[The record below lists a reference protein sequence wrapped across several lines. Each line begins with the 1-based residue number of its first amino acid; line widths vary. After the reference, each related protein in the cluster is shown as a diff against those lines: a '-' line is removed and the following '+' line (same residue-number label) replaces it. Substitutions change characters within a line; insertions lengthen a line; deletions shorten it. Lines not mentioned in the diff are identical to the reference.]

1 MYKYYK
7 EMKLSADIQCLAWKN
22 EYYGKDFLKM
32 SAQICNLEWFMF
44 DNRIRKDAICIRN
57 DFFEVYFLNEFEISN
72 EIENWEHIFNLMEA
86 LKKELV
92 DTMLSKGFSEKS
104 IFDLFEGN
112 EKLANE
118 ELNEVKERAKRAK
131 RVYYLKNQVRIKEMQ
146 RNYNEKN
153 KGKIRERQKE
163 YKKNNKEKIKEINKK
178 HYVKKDKE
186 KYQKYQKEYREKNR
200 EKLAEYM
207 KLYHKRNKEK
217 SDKLNKG
224 EDAIEFLLDLKDER
238 LTPINQYIKA
248 YL

>member
-1 MYKYYK
+1 MYKK
-7 EMKLSADIQCLAWKN
+7 EMELSAKIQSLAYKN
-22 EYYGKDFLKM
+22 EYYGKDYLKM
-32 SAQICNLEWFMF
+32 SEQICNLEWFMF

-57 DFFEVYFLNEFEISN
+57 DFFEVYFLKEFEISN

-92 DTMLSKGFSEKS
+92 DTMLSKGFSEKA
-104 IFDLFEGN
+104 IFDLFENN

-118 ELNEVKERAKRAK
+118 ELNDVKERRKRAR
-131 RVYYLKNQVRIKEMQ
+131 RVYYWKNKEKYRESQ
-146 RNYNEKN
+146 KKSIEKN
-153 KGKIRERQKE
+153 K
-163 YKKNNKEKIKEINKK
+163 EKYKEIQKK
-178 HYVKKDKE
+178 YVQKNKE

-200 EKLAEYM
+200 EKIREIQKKYVQ
-207 KLYHKRNKEK
+207 KNKEK
-217 SDKLNKG
+217 SDKLIKG

>member
-57 DFFEVYFLNEFEISN
+57 DFFEVYFLKEFEISN

-92 DTMLSKGFSEKS
+92 DTMLSKGFSEKA
-104 IFDLFEGN
+104 IFDLFENN

-118 ELNEVKERAKRAK
+118 ELNDVKERRKRAR
-131 RVYYLKNQVRIKEMQ
+131 RVYYWKNKEKYRESQ
-146 RNYNEKN
+146 KKSIEKN
-153 KGKIRERQKE
+153 KEKYKEIQKK
-163 YKKNNKEKIKEINKK
+163 YAKKNREKIKERQKK
-178 HYVKKDKE
+178 YIEKNKE
-186 KYQKYQKEYREKNR
+186 KYQKYQQEYRWKNR
-200 EKLAEYM
+200 EKLIEYF
-207 KLYHKRNKEK
+207 KIYHKRNKEK
-217 SDKLNKG
+217 SDKLIKG
-224 EDAIEFLLDLKDER
+224 ADAIEFLLDLKDER

>member
-1 MYKYYK
+1 MYKK
-7 EMKLSADIQCLAWKN
+7 EMELSNKIQSLAYQN
-22 EYYGKDFLKM
+22 EYYGKDYLKM
-32 SAQICNLEWFMF
+32 CEQLGRLEWFMF
-44 DNRIRKDAICIRN
+44 DNRIRKDAICGRD

-72 EIENWEHIFNLMEA
+72 EIENWEHIFDLMEA

-92 DTMLSKGFSEKS
+92 DTMLSKGFSEKA
-104 IFDLFEGN
+104 IFDLFEN
-112 EKLANE
+112 DEKLANI
-118 ELNEVKERAKRAK
+118 ELNEVKERRKRAR

-153 KGKIRERQKE
+153 REKIRESQKK
-163 YKKNNKEKIKEINKK
+163 YNRKN
-178 HYVKKDKE
+178 KE
-186 KYQKYQKEYREKNR
+186 KYQKYQQEYREKNR
-200 EKLAEYM
+200 EKLTEYM

-224 EDAIEFLLDLKDER
+224 ADAIEFLLDLKDER